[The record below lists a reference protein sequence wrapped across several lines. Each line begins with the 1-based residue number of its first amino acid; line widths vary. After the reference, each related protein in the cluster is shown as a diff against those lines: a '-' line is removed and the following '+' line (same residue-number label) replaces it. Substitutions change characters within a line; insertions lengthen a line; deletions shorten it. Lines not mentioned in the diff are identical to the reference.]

1 MRKDMRYINN
11 KLREIVDEDQETND
25 VRSVIEPVLSSV
37 S

>member
-1 MRKDMRYINN
+1 MRYTNN
-11 KLREIVDEDQETND
+11 NLREIVDEDQETND